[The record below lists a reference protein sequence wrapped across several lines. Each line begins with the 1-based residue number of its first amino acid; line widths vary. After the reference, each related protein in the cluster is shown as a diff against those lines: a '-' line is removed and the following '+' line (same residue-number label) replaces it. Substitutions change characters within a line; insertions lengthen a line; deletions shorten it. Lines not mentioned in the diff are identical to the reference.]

1 MKQPEIVAWTARDI
15 VKLLRFGVSGV
26 MATAVHAMVAMM
38 LIVKAEAAPMLANV
52 LAFLCATGV
61 SYLMN
66 TLWSFSAP
74 VDVRNAWRFAV
85 VSALG
90 LGMTAL
96 VSGGVQLAGGA
107 PWSGIAAVACV
118 VPPATFLV
126 HRAWTYR

>member
-1 MKQPEIVAWTARDI
+1 MAWTSRDI

-26 MATAVHAMVAMM
+26 MATAVHAAVAMS
-38 LIVKAEAAPMLANV
+38 LIVQAEAPPMLANA

-74 VDVRNAWRFAV
+74 VHVRNASRFAM
-85 VSALG
+85 VSTLG
-90 LGMTAL
+90 LGLTAL
-96 VSGGVQLAGGA
+96 VSGGVQFAGGA

-118 VPPATFLV
+118 VPPATFLA